1 MKNFINCHIA
11 TMQNGQ
17 YSYIEDAAIVTEGH
31 LIHWIGKQ
39 QQLPADTY
47 SETVDLN
54 GAWVTRGS
62 STVIRIA
69 YLVVTVVLS
78 LKSAYRA

>member
-1 MKNFINCHIA
+1 
-11 TMQNGQ
+11 MQNGQ

-54 GAWVTRGS
+54 GAWVTPGFIDCHTHS
-62 STVIRIA
+62 V
-69 YLVVTVVLS
+69 LVATVVLS
-78 LKSAYRA
+78 LKSAYKA

>member
-1 MKNFINCHIA
+1 MGNILTLK
-11 TMQNGQ
+11 MLQL
-17 YSYIEDAAIVTEGH
+17 STEGR

-54 GAWVTRGS
+54 GAWVTPGFIDCHTHSVFGGNRSVG
-62 STVIRIA
+62 V
-69 YLVVTVVLS
+69 
-78 LKSAYRA
+78 

>member
-1 MKNFINCHIA
+1 
-11 TMQNGQ
+11 MQNGQ

-69 YLVVTVVLS
+69 YLVATVVLS
-78 LKSAYRA
+78 LKSAYKV